1 MDRPGALVKKLLVN
15 PAILRLVR
23 PLLMTGLHTLF

>member
-1 MDRPGALVKKLLVN
+1 MDRPGAVIKKLLVN

-23 PLLMTGLHTLF
+23 PLLQAGLHTLF